1 MSINESCF
9 MLFNN
14 WEAMSVFF
22 VLAWT
27 TFIAFYVLFNNI
39 TNSLN
44 RTFTLM
50 AISLVI
56 WTLQDFVSI
65 TSLVNS
71 IGYSIVFL
79 SQTGG
84 IFTGP
89 TSLHFMMVL
98 SNEVN
103 NKILFL
109 AYGSAL
115 LIAIGLL
122 TSPLFVSHIAIYST
136 APNYGIKLEL
146 GFLYYLFIVFI
157 AVNYVYGIFVLIK
170 ALKKSL
176 GNYRSQIKSVFTAY
190 VFAISSALIYFP
202 SVFGITVPRIDN
214 ILVGICFTIIAYS
227 IVKYQLMAIEIAIKR
242 SFIYSLMVAIITAVY
257 VGLIS
262 IFGGVLK
269 GVFGQ
274 GHLTTAIVSGIFIAF
289 GFFPLRNFLANATDR
304 FFFQKS
310 YNYRKTLQE
319 LSKTL
324 SNEIDLNKVM
334 KLLMEAFLDTIKVK
348 SAEIVMLNWNTGEY
362 VCRKCADNRSHKLG
376 ECVMSD
382 QSALIKLL
390 SSCQSIIPLED
401 LDSIVK
407 SCFIKHKRK
416 NKVSAADLPKMLE
429 IIRQECN
436 ALDAQLIVPM
446 FHRGQLSG
454 FFVLGEKLSEDAF
467 SATDKEMLE
476 IIAYH
481 AGTVIENARLYE
493 KEKLRVKELT
503 LLYNVGWGINS
514 SILTD
519 SFYNNILTIVR
530 DAIGCDRAFLAIVNN
545 DSLLQ
550 YVAVDNKDVTLDHIQ
565 YITKK
570 VDVGVYEKIFASG
583 SPLIL
588 PSSEYRQLKLTHEEQ
603 AIFKFGREIMLVPL
617 MFKKKTIGLLSVD
630 NNHSRKTLSKLNL
643 NLIMSVAS
651 QMALAIENINLNNVA
666 MESQKIAA
674 ESERMAALGTM
685 TAGLA
690 HEIRNPMVALKTFT
704 DLFPERVN
712 DPEYQR
718 KYIEIVPPEVK
729 RVNDLVSEMLALSRT
744 QKLMLI
750 PTSLSDVIR
759 SVANLIEPE
768 LQAQNVSFIFSPPE
782 ELIIQAST
790 DQLKQVFLNLFRNAV
805 EAMPKGGSLAVSF
818 QKFKKIN
825 KVEITVSDTG
835 IGIEKE
841 KIAHVFE
848 PFYTTRHEGT
858 GLGLAITH
866 KIVEDHSGQIAV
878 DSVQYQGTTFTIKLP
893 ISQE

>member
-1 MSINESCF
+1 MSLQSILLLTATSLN
-9 MLFNN
+9 
-14 WEAMSVFF
+14 V
-22 VLAWT
+22 
-27 TFIAFYVLFNNI
+27 FIALIVLFKNPKSILHI
-39 TNSLN
+39 TFAGLVFSLSLWALSIFLF
-44 RTFTLM
+44 RELYSPFQRLFWWRM
-50 AISLVI
+50 A
-56 WTLQDFVSI
+56 FVA
-65 TSLVNS
+65 TSLVPP
-71 IGYSIVFL
+71 FL
-79 SQTGG
+79 NYFVLQFPIPLLKVRKRTILFLFSGG
-84 IFTGP
+84 IFF
-89 TSLHFMMVL
+89 SLASFSDVIAKSVTLIDGQYINTYGVL
-98 SNEVN
+98 QKAFAIYFLTNIVIYIV
-103 NKILFL
+103 ILIWKYINIPQINFKKQL
-109 AYGSAL
+109 L
-115 LIAIGLL
+115 LILMGTGISLGIGIFANLIL
-122 TSPLFVSHIAIYST
+122 PL
-136 APNYGIKLEL
+136 L
-146 GFLYYLFIVFI
+146 GFQGLNRIGPSGTLVLVSFI
-157 AVNYVYGIFVLIK
+157 AY
-170 ALKKSL
+170 
-176 GNYRSQIKSVFTAY
+176 
-190 VFAISSALIYFP
+190 AILRHKFL
-202 SVFGITVPRIDN
+202 D
-214 ILVGICFTIIAYS
+214 
-227 IVKYQLMAIEIAIKR
+227 IEIIIKR

-257 VGLIS
+257 VCLVS
-262 IFGGVLK
+262 IFGGILK

-274 GHLTTAIVSGIFIAF
+274 GHLTTAIASGVFIAF
-289 GFFPLRNFLANATDR
+289 GFFPLRNFLANATDKY
-304 FFFQKS
+304 FFQKS

-324 SNEIDLNKVM
+324 SNEIDLNKIM
-334 KLLMEAFLDTIKVK
+334 KLLMEAFSDTIKVK

-362 VCRKCADNRSHKLG
+362 ICRKCADNKAHKLG

-550 YVAVDNKDVTLDHIQ
+550 YVAVDNKDVTLDDIQ
-565 YITKK
+565 HITKK
-570 VDVGVYEKIFASG
+570 VDEGVYEKIFASG
-583 SPLIL
+583 TPLVL
-588 PSSEYRQLKLTHEEQ
+588 PSSEYRQLKLSHEEQ
-603 AIFKFGREIMLVPL
+603 ALFKFGREIILVPL
-617 MFKKKTIGLLSVD
+617 MFKTKTIGFLSVD
-630 NNHSRKTLSKLNL
+630 NNHSRKTLSRLNL

-666 MESQKIAA
+666 LESQKIAA